1 MRLETC
7 SRWRSSPDA
16 HIFEKKSKKRKIS
29 RSKLLRYTQQA
40 VNSFIRLRDR
50 DLECVSCGGSVEQ
63 AGHYRSVGSHPELRF
78 EELNINGQCQRCN
91 HFLSGNLIDY
101 RINLVK
107 RIGVEKVEW
116 LEGPHERKKLI
127 LDEIREIR
135 ATYETKVRELEN
147 SHIVGA
153 LSEVG

>member
-1 MRLETC
+1 MTLSTLNRKQ
-7 SRWRSSPDA
+7 
-16 HIFEKKSKKRKIS
+16 KKKKKPKKRKIS
-29 RSKLLRYTQQA
+29 RSKLLIYTQQA

-50 DLECVSCGGSVEQ
+50 DFGCVSCGGSVEQ

-78 EELNINGQCQRCN
+78 EPLNISGQCLRCN

-101 RINLVK
+101 RMNLVK
-107 RIGVEKVEW
+107 RIGAEKVEW

-135 ATYETKVRELEN
+135 STYEAKVREMECRATETLEA
-147 SHIVGA
+147 S
-153 LSEVG
+153 